1 MFYGIWLDMSI
12 VMGGKCHYI
21 GGNIF
26 YQGLLPSVI
35 GVPHQLIHLAKMDL
49 EMPKV
54 KPPHHLPPPKPSFQ
68 ALLVVAMKWC
78 KFWMKSRSLE
88 CEIRVQH
95 LQIHT
100 RYFGCQKTLKRKVTL
115 FGFFFANHNDY
126 SLHVTFMCSFS
137 VYYLM
142 FVIY

>member
-1 MFYGIWLDMSI
+1 M
-12 VMGGKCHYI
+12 
-21 GGNIF
+21 
-26 YQGLLPSVI
+26 PSVI

-54 KPPHHLPPPKPSFQ
+54 KPSVAPPKPSFK

-78 KFWMKSRSLE
+78 KLWMKSKSLE

-95 LQIHT
+95 LHIHT

-115 FGFFFANHNDY
+115 FGFFFANHND
-126 SLHVTFMCSFS
+126 FSFTCDI
-137 VYYLM
+137 YM
-142 FVIY
+142 FL